1 MSDTGGDDTKR
12 DVQKWGWLLDW
23 GEDDEVEGEIMN
35 AFEYVGLTLVALGI
49 GLFILMGIVYIFSK
63 FIE

>member
-1 MSDTGGDDTKR
+1 MSDTGGDDTKG

-49 GLFILMGIVYIFSK
+49 GMFILTGIVYIFAK